1 MVYTQ
6 LNRIQF
12 GKGDVE
18 ITLSMAGT
26 KAEPQAALIFQNREP
41 TKIGPI
47 IDDEDKNEKK
57 TMKYDPQKDIVMLFA
72 KPESIDWM
80 ITALQTIKETTF
92 GEYNQVNKYLIKPIP
107 M

>member
-1 MVYTQ
+1 MVYAQ

-18 ITLSMAGT
+18 STMSMAGT

-41 TKIGPI
+41 TKISPI
-47 IDDEDKNEKK
+47 IDDEGKREKK
-57 TMKYDPQKDIVMLFA
+57 TMKYDPQKDIVS

-80 ITALQTIKETTF
+80 IAALQTIKDNTF
-92 GEYNQVNKYLIKPIP
+92 GENNLVNKYLSKPIP

>member
-26 KAEPQAALIFQNREP
+26 KAEPHAALIFQNREP

-47 IDDEDKNEKK
+47 INDEGKRKK
-57 TMKYDPQKDIVMLFA
+57 TTKYDPQKDIVMLFS

-80 ITALQTIKETTF
+80 ITALQTIKEKTF
-92 GEYNQVNKYLIKPIP
+92 GANNQVGKYLNEPIP